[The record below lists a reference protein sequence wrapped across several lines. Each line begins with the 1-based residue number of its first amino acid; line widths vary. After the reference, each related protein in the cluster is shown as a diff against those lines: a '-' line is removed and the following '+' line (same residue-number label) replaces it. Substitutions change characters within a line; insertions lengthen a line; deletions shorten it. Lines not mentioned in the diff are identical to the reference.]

1 MDLEKE
7 IMNAAYDFGEKY
19 IKPYEKDIELKGK
32 FVKEI
37 FSDLGTHGFIA
48 LPFPKEYGGLN
59 KSFTIYA
66 KVAIILSQYS
76 GTLAGVLGAHSL
88 ATFSIL
94 LGGNKEQKEAYLP
107 DLIKGRK
114 IGSFALTEPNAGSDP
129 SSIETEASKEG
140 DSYVLDGTKA
150 FTTNAGLSDI
160 YVIMAKTDKNRG
172 ARGISAFLVHKND
185 KNFTIGGQEKKMA
198 FPGLPNASLLL
209 NNVKIPKE
217 RLLGREGIGFIIAM
231 KTLDIGRISAAAA
244 ATGLAKNAFAEALEY
259 SKQRKQ
265 SGKSIYSF
273 EMIQSYLAEMATK
286 IRASELIVLDAA
298 RAADERRKDLSKL
311 AAMAKYFASDTATRV
326 TRLAVQIFG
335 GYGFI
340 KDYAVERLYRQA
352 KMYEIIEGTTE
363 IQKIIIANSLIKESK

>member
-1 MDLEKE
+1 MNLEEE
-7 IMNAAYDFGEKY
+7 IINAAYDFGEKY
-19 IKPYEKDIELKGK
+19 IKPYEKDIELKGE
-32 FVKEI
+32 FIKEI
-37 FSDLGTHGFIA
+37 FSELGTHGFIA

-88 ATFSIL
+88 AAFAIL
-94 LGGNKEQKEAYLP
+94 LGGSEKQKEKYLP
-107 DLIKGRK
+107 DLIKGVK

-129 SSIETEASKEG
+129 SSIETEAFKEG
-140 DSYVLDGTKA
+140 DSYVLNGTKA

-160 YVIMAKTDKNRG
+160 YVVMAKTDKNRG
-172 ARGISAFLVHKND
+172 ARGISAFLMHKND
-185 KNFTIGGQEKKMA
+185 KNFIIGRQEKKMA

-209 NNVKIPKE
+209 NNVEIPEE

-231 KTLDIGRISAAAA
+231 RTLDIGRISAASA
-244 ATGLAKNAFAEALEY
+244 ATGLAKHAFTKALRY

-265 SGKSIYSF
+265 FGKPICSF
-273 EMIQSYLAEMATK
+273 EIMQSYLAEMATK

-298 RAADERRKDLSKL
+298 RAADEKRKDLSKL
-311 AAMAKYFASDTATRV
+311 AAMAKYFAADTAARV
-326 TRLAVQIFG
+326 TRLAVQMFG

-340 KDYAVERLYRQA
+340 EDYVVEQLYREA

-363 IQKIIIANSLIKESK
+363 IQKIIIANSLIKELK

>member
-1 MDLEKE
+1 MELEKE
-7 IMNAAYDFGEKY
+7 IINAAYDFGEKY
-19 IKPYEKDIELKGK
+19 IKPYEKDIEMKGK

-265 SGKSIYSF
+265 FGKPICSF

-286 IRASELIVLDAA
+286 IRTSELIVLDAA